1 MHGAGPLQLG
11 LRPENVTVSP
21 VGHATTVAKVDLVER
36 LGDRTLVYAHL
47 ADGLAI
53 TAEDE
58 GNSRIRNGDTVG
70 LRIDGS
76 GAHLFGPDGVGHH
89 AEERTA

>member
-1 MHGAGPLQLG
+1 VVVA
-11 LRPENVTVSP
+11 P
-21 VGHATTVAKVDLVER
+21 VAAATTVAKVDLVER

-47 ADGLAI
+47 RDGQAI

-58 GNSRIRNGDTVG
+58 GISRVKTGDMVG

-76 GAHLFGPDGVGHH
+76 CAHLFGPDGVGHH
-89 AEERTA
+89 AEEAAA